1 MNKIFIIIKREYLTR
16 VRNKTFL
23 LSTFLLP
30 IVMIAFVFG
39 SAYLGAKSLKQYSV
53 AVKDETNLYIN
64 KMDSSASAA
73 FAYPA
78 DISLANYKSKGY
90 DGLLIIYSQTKS
102 VPDSAR
108 LYSEKDLGLGTEGA
122 VKKQLQKINE
132 EKLLLE
138 KGVSRA
144 IIDSI
149 RTESGNDELLNF
161 RSYKVKGAELKEG
174 NKKLS
179 SIIGFISGIIIYITL
194 FIYGASVMRGV
205 MEEKMNR
212 IAEVMVSSV
221 KPFQLMV
228 GKIVGI
234 AAVGLTQLLLW
245 IILITALMTILP
257 FVLPA
262 DMFQQAQQAGQ
273 GIPGGMQ
280 QGNSVASMIQSG
292 TGVDISTANWPLII
306 ILFLFYFLGGY
317 LFYAALFAAVGSVIN
332 EDPQE
337 AQSLMLPITM
347 PIIFGFIMLTSTIEN
362 PSGPLAFWGSIIPF
376 TSPIVMMARIP
387 GGVPESV
394 PYWQLALSML
404 LLIGGFLF
412 TTWLSAK
419 IYRTGILMYG
429 KKATWREMLK
439 WAFRKG

>member
-1 MNKIFIIIKREYLTR
+1 MNKIIIIIKREYLTR

-30 IVMIAFVFG
+30 LVMMVFIFG
-39 SAYLGAKSLKQYSV
+39 SAYLGAKSIKQYKI
-53 AVKDETNLYIN
+53 AVKDETGLYQN
-64 KMDSSASAA
+64 KLKNSDAA
-73 FAYPA
+73 FYGYPA
-78 DISLANYKSKGY
+78 NVTMSNYRKEGY
-90 DGLLIIYSQTKS
+90 DGLLFVYSKDNANA
-102 VPDSAR
+102 DSAR
-108 LYSEKDLGLGTEGA
+108 LYSEKELGLATDEA
-122 VKKQLQKINE
+122 IKKQLQKINE
-132 EKLLLE
+132 ERLLLA

-149 RTESGNDELLNF
+149 HVQSENEELLNY
-161 RSYKVKGAELKEG
+161 RSYKVSGTELKEG

-179 SIIGFISGIIIYITL
+179 SIVGFISGIIIYITL

-205 MEEKMNR
+205 MEEKTNR

-221 KPFQLMV
+221 KPFQLML

-245 IILITALMTILP
+245 IILIALLMTILP
-257 FVLPA
+257 MIMSPE
-262 DMFQQAQQAGQ
+262 MMQQAQNGQA
-273 GIPGGMQ
+273 IPGGAAQ
-280 QGNSVASMIQSG
+280 TSSAANMIAQS
-292 TGVDISTANWPLII
+292 TGIDIAGANWPLII
-306 ILFLFYFLGGY
+306 GCFLFYFLGGY
-317 LFYAALFAAVGSVIN
+317 LFYASLFAAVGSVIN

-347 PIIFGFIMLTSTIEN
+347 PIIFGFIMLTSTIQN

-376 TSPIVMMARIP
+376 TSPIVMMGRIP
-387 GGVPESV
+387 SGVPESV
-394 PYWQLALSML
+394 PYWQLGLSMVL
-404 LLIGGFLF
+404 LVAGFYF

-429 KKATWREMLK
+429 KKTSWKEMIK
-439 WAFRKG
+439 WAFKKA

>member
-1 MNKIFIIIKREYLTR
+1 MNKTLIIIKREYLTR

-30 IVMIAFVFG
+30 IVMIAFIFG
-39 SAYLGAKSLKQYSV
+39 SAYLGANSLKQYSI
-53 AVKDETNLYIN
+53 AVKDETSLYTN

-73 FAYPA
+73 FAYPG
-78 DISLANYKSKGY
+78 DITLANYKSKGY

-102 VPDSAR
+102 TPDSAR
-108 LYSEKDLGLGTEGA
+108 LYSETDLGLGTEGS

-132 EKLLLE
+132 EKLLLA

-144 IIDSI
+144 VIDSI
-149 RTESGNDELLNF
+149 RTESENDELLNF
-161 RSYKVKGAELKEG
+161 RSYKVKGDELKEG

-179 SIIGFISGIIIYITL
+179 SIIGFICGIIIYITL

-221 KPFQLMV
+221 KPFQLML
-228 GKIVGI
+228 GKIIGI

-245 IILITALMTILP
+245 ITLIMILSS
-257 FVLPA
+257 VLPLLVSPEIL
-262 DMFQQAQQAGQ
+262 QNAQQANEALPSASRNNTMLLKMAD
-273 GIPGGMQ
+273 GIGFVSSGVNWFMIIGM
-280 QGNSVASMIQSG
+280 
-292 TGVDISTANWPLII
+292 
-306 ILFLFYFLGGY
+306 FLFYFLGGY
-317 LFYAALFAAVGSVIN
+317 LFYAALFAAVGSVVN

-347 PIIFGFIMLTSTIEN
+347 PIIFGFIMLSSTIEN

-376 TSPIVMMARIP
+376 TSPIVMMARVAS
-387 GGVPESV
+387 GVPESV
-394 PYWQLALSML
+394 PYWQLFLSMI

-419 IYRTGILMYG
+419 IYRIGILMYG
-429 KKATWREMLK
+429 KKASWKEMIK
-439 WAFRKG
+439 WAFKKS

>member
-1 MNKIFIIIKREYLTR
+1 MNKILIIIKREYLTR

-30 IVMIAFVFG
+30 LVMIAFIGG
-39 SAYLGAKSLKQYSV
+39 SAYLGAKSLKQYKI
-53 AVKDETNLYIN
+53 AVKDESNLYKN
-64 KMDSSASAA
+64 KMDSSAAAA
-73 FAYPA
+73 FSYP
-78 DISLANYKSKGY
+78 DDVSINDYKSRGY
-90 DGLLIIYSQTKS
+90 DAILIIYSNNGS
-102 VPDSAR
+102 APDSVR
-108 LYSEKDLGLGTEGA
+108 MYSEKELGLATDGA
-122 VKKQLQKINE
+122 VRKQLQKINE

-149 RTESGNDELLNF
+149 RTESENEELLNF

-179 SIIGFISGIIIYITL
+179 SIVGFISGIIIYITL

-221 KPFQLMV
+221 KPFQLML
-228 GKIVGI
+228 GKIIGI

-245 IILITALMTILP
+245 IALIMILSSIFPLIVSPEM
-257 FVLPA
+257 V
-262 DMFQQAQQAGQ
+262 QNAQQANEAL
-273 GIPGGMQ
+273 PGAARDNTMLLKMAEGM
-280 QGNSVASMIQSG
+280 GVVA
-292 TGVDISTANWPLII
+292 TGVNWFMII
-306 ILFLFYFLGGY
+306 GLFLFYFLGGY
-317 LFYAALFAAVGSVIN
+317 LFYAALFAAVGSVVN

-376 TSPIVMMARIP
+376 TSPIVMMARVA
-387 GGVPESV
+387 GGVPENV
-394 PYWQLALSML
+394 PYWQLALSMV

-429 KKATWREMLK
+429 KKASWKEMLK
-439 WAFRKG
+439 WAFRKS

>member
-30 IVMIAFVFG
+30 IVMLAFVFG

-53 AVKDETNLYIN
+53 AVKDESGLYKN

-73 FAYPA
+73 FAYPD
-78 DISLANYKSKGY
+78 DISLANYKSRGY
-90 DGLLIIYSQTKS
+90 DGLLVIFSQNKA

-108 LYSEKDLGLGTEGA
+108 LYSEKDLGLGTDGA
-122 VKKQLQKINE
+122 VKKQLQKVNE
-132 EKLLLE
+132 ERLLLE

-149 RTESGNDELLNF
+149 RTESGNEDLLNF
-161 RSYKVKGAELKEG
+161 RSYKVKGSELKEG

-179 SIIGFISGIIIYITL
+179 SIIGFMSGIIIYITL

-221 KPFQLMV
+221 KPFQLML
-228 GKIVGI
+228 GKIIGI

-245 IILITALMTILP
+245 IALIMILSS
-257 FVLPA
+257 VLPLVLPGE
-262 DMFQQAQQAGQ
+262 MLQNAQQVNQ
-273 GIPGGMQ
+273 SMPTMQ
-280 QGNSVASMIQSG
+280 QNRDMAALIQGG
-292 TGVDISTANWPLII
+292 TGIDISSVNWFAII
-306 ILFLFYFLGGY
+306 SMFLFYFLGGY

-362 PSGPLAFWGSIIPF
+362 PSGPLAFWGSVIPF
-376 TSPIVMMARIP
+376 TSPIVMMARVA

-429 KKATWREMLK
+429 KKASWKEMLK
-439 WAFRKG
+439 WAFRKS

>member
-1 MNKIFIIIKREYLTR
+1 MNKILIIIKREYLTR

-30 IVMIAFVFG
+30 LVMILFIGG
-39 SAYLGAKSLKQYSV
+39 STYLGVKSIQQYKI
-53 AVKDETNLYIN
+53 AVKDESGLY
-64 KMDSSASAA
+64 KSKLDSSAAAA
-73 FAYPA
+73 FVFSE
-78 DISLANYKSKGY
+78 DVSLSNYSSKDY
-90 DGLLIIYSQTKS
+90 DGMLMIYSTNKS
-102 VPDSAR
+102 TPDSVR
-108 LYSEKDLGLGTEGA
+108 LYSEKELGLATEGA
-122 VKKQLQKINE
+122 VKKQLQKVNE

-149 RTESGNDELLNF
+149 RKESGNEELLNF

-174 NKKLS
+174 NKKVATA
-179 SIIGFISGIIIYITL
+179 IGFISGIIIYITL
-194 FIYGASVMRGV
+194 FIYGTSVMRGV
-205 MEEKMNR
+205 MEEKTNR

-221 KPFQLMV
+221 KPFQLML
-228 GKIVGI
+228 GKIIGI

-245 IILITALMTILP
+245 IILIMILMNFLHLFMGADTLQNIQQANQSIPGATQQANDMTALLKGST
-257 FVLPA
+257 
-262 DMFQQAQQAGQ
+262 
-273 GIPGGMQ
+273 GIDL
-280 QGNSVASMIQSG
+280 SSI
-292 TGVDISTANWPLII
+292 NWLTVIG
-306 ILFLFYFLGGY
+306 LFLFYFLGGY

-347 PIIFGFIMLTSTIEN
+347 PIVFGFIMLTSTIEN
-362 PSGPLAFWGSIIPF
+362 PSGPLAFWGSVIPF
-376 TSPIVMMARIP
+376 TSPIVMMARVA

-394 PYWQLALSML
+394 PYWQLALSMV

-429 KKATWREMLK
+429 KKASWKEMLK
-439 WAFRKG
+439 WAFRKS

>member
-1 MNKIFIIIKREYLTR
+1 MNKTFIIIKREYLTR

-30 IVMIAFVFG
+30 IVMIAFIFG
-39 SAYLGAKSLKQYSV
+39 SAYLGANSLKQYSI
-53 AVKDETNLYIN
+53 AVKDETNLYTN

-73 FAYPA
+73 FAYPN
-78 DISLANYKSKGY
+78 DVTLANYKSKGY

-102 VPDSAR
+102 TPDSAR
-108 LYSEKDLGLGTEGA
+108 LYSETDLGLGTEGS

-132 EKLLLE
+132 EKLLLA

-144 IIDSI
+144 VIDSI
-149 RTESGNDELLNF
+149 RAESENDELLNF
-161 RSYKVKGAELKEG
+161 RSYKVKGDELKEG

-179 SIIGFISGIIIYITL
+179 SIIGFICGIIIYITL

-221 KPFQLMV
+221 KPFQLML
-228 GKIVGI
+228 GKIIGI

-245 IILITALMTILP
+245 IVLIMILSSVLPLILPGDTLQNVQQANQTMPGVMQQNRDITAL
-257 FVLPA
+257 
-262 DMFQQAQQAGQ
+262 
-273 GIPGGMQ
+273 
-280 QGNSVASMIQSG
+280 IQSG
-292 TGVDISTANWPLII
+292 TGIDISSINWFMII
-306 ILFLFYFLGGY
+306 GMFLFYFLGGY
-317 LFYAALFAAVGSVIN
+317 LFYAALFAAVGSVVN

-347 PIIFGFIMLTSTIEN
+347 PIIFGFIMLSSTIEN

-376 TSPIVMMARIP
+376 TSPIVMMARVAS
-387 GGVPESV
+387 GVPESV
-394 PYWQLALSML
+394 PYWQLFLSMI

-419 IYRTGILMYG
+419 IYRIGILMYG
-429 KKATWREMLK
+429 KKASWKEMIK
-439 WAFRKG
+439 WAFKKS